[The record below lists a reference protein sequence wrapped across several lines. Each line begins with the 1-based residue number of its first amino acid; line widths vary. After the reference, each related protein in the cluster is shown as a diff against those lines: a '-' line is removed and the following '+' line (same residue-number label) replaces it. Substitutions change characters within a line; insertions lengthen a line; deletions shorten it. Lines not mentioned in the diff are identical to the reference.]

1 MSTPL
6 PGRPFT
12 RAALPEALASLL
24 TLTFLAVLI
33 RTAWL
38 SDDAL
43 ITLRTV
49 MNVTHGFGLR
59 FNIGE
64 RVQTYT
70 HPLWLGVLTAAYYVT
85 SNVYFAAFASSV
97 LVSVLAFWLAI
108 TRAATAWQAAA
119 VAVVLLFSRAFVD
132 FSTSGLEN
140 PLSYVLLAWFVFTFP
155 PSPLRGFGGTGAPPA
170 SSLDERR
177 ALTRLWLIT
186 SLLYLTRP
194 DDIVLV
200 APLLAMATWRL
211 RWRGAIRPVLV
222 GLLPAIAWTLFALV
236 YYGFPFPNTAYAKLA
251 MGVDPSELRSQGLL
265 YLVDSLDRDPVTL
278 TTILFAVMLAI
289 KQRHRAALGL
299 AAGLVLYLGY
309 VVSIGGDFMAGRFVA
324 VPLFGAALLIGAFAE
339 GPRSFW
345 ITAAVLFLAL
355 GSAGSHLP
363 LWSNSAFG
371 DSGGKASGIIDE
383 RGVYFHDKSLVHAK
397 RATFREPDWPQA
409 NPQSKTYQ
417 VLPTCGLMGTAGLEL
432 GPYVHLLDECA
443 LADPLL
449 AHLPA
454 VYNPAWRVGHYR
466 RIIPAGYKESLETG
480 TNVIRDPGLRDYYQH
495 LSALTRSERIWSWA
509 RLKEIA
515 AVDAGRYDRLI
526 DRTYYR
532 FGGSIATPNELANRR
547 PDGTPADDPLNHVI
561 TSPLAVVYPGV
572 VHARRIDVSL
582 ESDDKYLVEFF
593 RQGRLQS
600 TMELGPIPE
609 YRRTR
614 GLMRYPVEI
623 PARAAAGGFDL
634 ILVSPAGGDGH
645 YAVGHLI
652 VE

>member
-1 MSTPL
+1 MSTPP
-6 PGRPFT
+6 PGRAFT
-12 RAALPEALASLL
+12 RSAMPEALASLL
-24 TLTFLAVLI
+24 TLTFLAVVI

-59 FNIGE
+59 FNIDE
-64 RVQTYT
+64 RVQTFT
-70 HPLWLGVLTAAYYVT
+70 HPLWLGILTAAYYVT
-85 SNVYFAAFASSV
+85 SNVYFAAFVSSV
-97 LVSVLAFWLAI
+97 LFSVFAFWVAI
-108 TRAATAWQAAA
+108 TRAASAWQAAA
-119 VAVVLLFSRAFVD
+119 VVVLLLFSRAFVD

-140 PLSYVLLAWFVFTFP
+140 PLAYVLLAWFVFTFAG
-155 PSPLRGFGGTGAPPA
+155 SNAAAAP
-170 SSLDERR
+170 RR
-177 ALTRLWLIT
+177 VLTRLWLIT

-194 DDIVLV
+194 DAVVLV
-200 APLLAMATWRL
+200 APPLVMATWRL
-211 RWRGAIRPVLV
+211 RWRGAIGPMLI
-222 GLLPAIAWTLFALV
+222 GLLPAVLWTLFALV

-251 MGVDPSELRSQGLL
+251 MGVDPSELRLQGLL
-265 YLVDSLDRDPVTL
+265 YLIDSMDRDPLTL
-278 TTILFAVMLAI
+278 TAIAFAVILAI
-289 KQRHRAALGL
+289 KQRHRAAIGL

-309 VVSIGGDFMAGRFVA
+309 VVSIGGDFMAGRFLA
-324 VPLFGAALLIGAFAE
+324 VPLFGAALLVGGFVE

-345 ITAAVLFLAL
+345 IAAAVLFAAL

-363 LWSNSAFG
+363 LWSNSSFG
-371 DSGGKASGIIDE
+371 DSANKASGIIDE

-397 RATFREPDWPQA
+397 RSTFREPDWPRA
-409 NPQSKTYQ
+409 NAQSRPYQ
-417 VLPTCGLMGTAGLEL
+417 VMPTCGLMGTAGLEL

-454 VYNPAWRVGHYR
+454 VYSAGWRTGHYR
-466 RIIPAGYKESLETG
+466 RLIPAGYKETLETG
-480 TNVIRDPGLRDYYQH
+480 PNVIKDRGLHDFYEH
-495 LSALTRSERIWSWA
+495 LSTLTRSERIWSWV

-532 FGGSIATPNELANRR
+532 FGGSIATPNQLANRR
-547 PDGTPADDPLNHVI
+547 PDGTPGDDPLNHML
-561 TSPLAVVYPGV
+561 TTPLAVVYGGV
-572 VHARRIDVSL
+572 THARRIDVSL
-582 ESDDKYLVEFF
+582 DSDDTYLLAFF
-593 RQGRLQS
+593 KEGRLQS

-614 GLMRYPVEI
+614 GLMRYALEI
-623 PARAAAGGFDL
+623 PEHAASGGFDV
-634 ILVSPAGGDGH
+634 ILVTPSAGDGH

>member
-1 MSTPL
+1 MSTP
-6 PGRPFT
+6 PTGRSFT
-12 RAALPEALASLL
+12 RTALPEALAWLV
-24 TLTFLAVLI
+24 TLAFVAVLI

-59 FNIGE
+59 FNIDE
-64 RVQTYT
+64 RVQTFT

-85 SNVYFAAFASSV
+85 WNVYFAAFVSAVLSSA
-97 LVSVLAFWLAI
+97 LAFWLAI
-108 TRAATAWQAAA
+108 TRAASVWQAAA
-119 VAVVLLFSRAFVD
+119 VAVILFFSRAFVD

-140 PLSYVLLAWFVFTFP
+140 PLSYVLLAAFVFTFSRTVDP
-155 PSPLRGFGGTGAPPA
+155 DVSG
-170 SSLDERR
+170 RR
-177 ALTRLWLIT
+177 VLTRLWLLA

-200 APLLAMATWRL
+200 APMLAMATWSL
-211 RWRGAIRPVLV
+211 RRQGAIRAILV
-222 GLLPAIAWTLFALV
+222 GVAPAALWTLFACV

-251 MGVDPSELRSQGLL
+251 MGVDPSDLRLQGAL
-265 YLVDSLDRDPVTL
+265 YLIDSLDRDPLTL
-278 TTILFAVMLAI
+278 TTIAFAVILAI

-309 VVSIGGDFMAGRFVA
+309 VVSIGGDFMSGRFVS
-324 VPLFGAALLIGAFAE
+324 VPLFGAALLVGVCLE

-345 ITAAVLFLAL
+345 IAAAVLFAAL

-371 DSGGKASGIIDE
+371 DSANKASGIIDE
-383 RGVYFHDKSLVHAK
+383 RGVYFHDKSLVRAR
-397 RATFREPDWPQA
+397 RATFREPDWPKA
-409 NPQSKTYQ
+409 NPASRIYQ
-417 VLPTCGLMGTAGLEL
+417 VLPTCGLMGTAGLDL

-454 VYNPAWRVGHYR
+454 VYNPEWRTGHYR
-466 RIIPAGYKESLETG
+466 RMIPAGYKETLETG
-480 TNVIRDPGLRDYYQH
+480 RNVIKDRGLHDFYER
-495 LSALTRSERIWSWA
+495 LSTLTRSEHIWSRL
-509 RLKEIA
+509 RLKEITA
-515 AVDAGRYDRLI
+515 MDWGRYDRLI

-547 PDGTPADDPLNHVI
+547 PDGTPGDDPLNHVL
-561 TSPLAVVYPGV
+561 TRPLAVAYGGV
-572 VHARRIDVSL
+572 THARRIDVSL
-582 ESDDKYLVEFF
+582 ESDDTYVVAFF
-593 RQGRLQS
+593 KKWRLQS
-600 TMELGPIPE
+600 SMELGPIPE

-614 GLMRYPVEI
+614 GLMRYPLDI
-623 PARAAAGGFDL
+623 PPRAAEDGFDV
-634 ILVSPAGGDGH
+634 ILVTPAAGDGH
-645 YAVGHLI
+645 YALGHLI

>member
-6 PGRPFT
+6 PGRAFT
-12 RAALPEALASLL
+12 RVPLPEALASLL

-59 FNIGE
+59 FNIAE

-70 HPLWLGVLTAAYYVT
+70 HPLWLFVLTAAYYVT
-85 SNVYFAAFASSV
+85 SNVYFAAFLSSV
-97 LVSVLAFWLAI
+97 LLSVYAFWIAI
-108 TRAATAWQAAA
+108 TRAATVWQSAA
-119 VAVVLLFSRAFVD
+119 VVVILLFSRAFVD

-140 PLSYVLLAWFVFTFP
+140 PLSYVLLAWFVLTFA
-155 PSPLRGFGGTGAPPA
+155 RADDPA
-170 SSLDERR
+170 AAERPR
-177 ALTRLWLIT
+177 RLLTRLWLLA

-200 APLLAMATWRL
+200 APMLALATIRL
-211 RWRGAIRPVLV
+211 RRSGAIRAVAV
-222 GLLPAIAWTLFALV
+222 GLLPAILWTLFALV

-251 MGVDPSELRSQGLL
+251 MGIDPAELRMQGVL
-265 YLVDSLDRDPVTL
+265 YLIDSIDRDPLTL
-278 TTILFAVMLAI
+278 MTIAFAVILAV
-289 KQRHRAALGL
+289 KQRRRAPLAL
-299 AAGLVLYLGY
+299 AAGLVLHLAY

-324 VPLFGAALLIGAFAE
+324 VPLFGAALLVGVFLE

-345 ITAAVLFLAL
+345 IAAAALFAAL

-363 LWSNSAFG
+363 LWSNSSFG
-371 DSGGKASGIIDE
+371 DRAGSASGIIDE
-383 RGVYFHDKSLVHAK
+383 RAVYFHDKSLVRAK
-397 RATFREPDWPQA
+397 RATFREPDWPRK
-409 NPQSKTYQ
+409 NPASRVFQ
-417 VLPTCGLMGTAGLEL
+417 VMPTCGLMGIAGLDL

-454 VYNPAWRVGHYR
+454 VYNPDWRSGHYR
-466 RIIPAGYKESLETG
+466 RIIPAGYKETLETG
-480 TNVIRDPGLRDYYQH
+480 VSVIKDRGLQDYYRH
-495 LSALTRSERIWSWA
+495 LSTLTRDERIWSGP

-515 AVDAGRYDRLI
+515 AVNAGRYDRLI

-532 FGGSIATPNELANRR
+532 FGGSVTTPNAFVNRR
-547 PDGTPADDPLNHVI
+547 PDGTPVDDPLNHRL
-561 TSPLAVVYPGV
+561 TSPTAIVYPGLTRG
-572 VHARRIDVSL
+572 RRLDVSL
-582 ESDDKYLVEFF
+582 DSDDRYIIGFF
-593 RQGRLQS
+593 RRGRLQS

-614 GLMRYPVEI
+614 GLVRYQVDL
-623 PARAAAGGFDL
+623 PARAAEEGFDL
-634 ILVSPAGGDGH
+634 ILVTPATAEGQ
-645 YAVGHLI
+645 YAIGHLI

>member
-6 PGRPFT
+6 PGRAFT
-12 RAALPEALASLL
+12 RVPLPEALASLL

-59 FNIGE
+59 FNIDE

-70 HPLWLGVLTAAYYVT
+70 HPLWLFVLTAAYYVT
-85 SNVYFAAFASSV
+85 WNVYFAAFLSSV
-97 LVSVLAFWLAI
+97 LLSVYAFWTAI

-119 VAVVLLFSRAFVD
+119 VVVILLFSRAFVD

-140 PLSYVLLAWFVFTFP
+140 PLSYVLLAWFVFTFARTDA
-155 PSPLRGFGGTGAPPA
+155 SAPDQP
-170 SSLDERR
+170 RR
-177 ALTRLWLIT
+177 LLTRLWLLA

-200 APLLAMATWRL
+200 APMLAMATVRL
-211 RWRGAIRPVLV
+211 RRSGAIRAATV
-222 GLLPAIAWTLFALV
+222 GLLPAVLWTLFALV

-251 MGVDPSELRSQGLL
+251 MGIDPADLRTQGVL
-265 YLVDSLDRDPVTL
+265 YLIDSIDRDPLTL
-278 TTILFAVMLAI
+278 MTIAFAVILAV
-289 KQRHRAALGL
+289 KQRRGAPLAL
-299 AAGLVLYLGY
+299 AAGLVLHLGY

-324 VPLFGAALLIGAFAE
+324 LPLFGAALLVGVFLE

-345 ITAAVLFLAL
+345 IAAAALFLAL

-363 LWSNSAFG
+363 LWSNSSFG
-371 DSGGKASGIIDE
+371 DRAGSASGIIDE
-383 RGVYFHDKSLVHAK
+383 RAVYFHDKSLVRAK
-397 RATFREPDWPQA
+397 RSTFREPEWPRK
-409 NPQSKTYQ
+409 NPASRVFQ
-417 VLPTCGLMGTAGLEL
+417 VMPTCGLMGIAGLDL

-454 VYNPAWRVGHYR
+454 VYNPEWRSGHYR
-466 RIIPAGYKESLETG
+466 RIIPAGYKETLETG
-480 TNVIRDPGLRDYYQH
+480 VNVIRDRGLQDYYRH
-495 LSALTRSERIWSWA
+495 LSALTRDRVWSGA

-515 AVDAGRYDRLI
+515 AVNAGRYDRLI

-532 FGGSIATPNELANRR
+532 FGGVVTTPNALENRL
-547 PDGTPADDPLNHVI
+547 PDGTPLDDPLNHRL
-561 TSPLAVVYPGV
+561 TAPLAIVYPGPTR
-572 VHARRIDVSL
+572 ARRIDVSL
-582 ESDDKYLVEFF
+582 DSDDRYLLAFF

-600 TMELGPIPE
+600 TMDLGPIPE

-614 GLMRYPVEI
+614 GLMRYQLDI
-623 PARAAAGGFDL
+623 PPRAAEDGFDL
-634 ILVSPAGGDGH
+634 ILVTPATAEGQ
-645 YAVGHLI
+645 YALGHL
-652 VE
+652 VVQ